1 MANTAVLSAADNVRA
16 PVLPLFLKLPM
27 RNRIGLML
35 AGALSIAL
43 LVAGW
48 LWSQAPDFKVLFT
61 GIADKDGGAVVA
73 ALSQMNV
80 PYRMSESGGAILV
93 PGNMVH
99 ETRLKLASQGL
110 PKGGTP
116 GFELMD
122 SPKFGI
128 TQFQEQVH
136 YQRAIEGELAKSIQS
151 LSAVRGA
158 RVHIALPKQSVFLK
172 DTQKPTASVLVALYP
187 GKTLERAQISGIMH
201 LVSSSLPELSPR
213 NVSVVDDSGNLL
225 SPSSEGGK
233 GGQLDA
239 NQLSYVQRIE
249 DSYNK
254 RIVDILAPLYGE
266 GNVRAQVKTD
276 IDFSEAE
283 STSEAFKPNQTAAE
297 AAVRSMQVSEVP
309 GGAGGASGV
318 PGALSNQPAATP
330 SAPLQGSAAT
340 NPGGAPAAGAQGGLK
355 RDATTNYELDKTIRH
370 VRSSAGAVRRVSAAV
385 VVNHRKTGSGGKAQS
400 TPLTPE
406 ELTQVNALVKEAIGF
421 QKERGD
427 SINVVNAAF
436 SAVAPEV
443 VPDIPVWKQPEM
455 ISMAKEVGKYALLA
469 GLAWY
474 LVFGL
479 IRPAFRTLSAPVAA
493 SESEQAADNGQ
504 PGSAGGQS
512 NPALPNPLDSAR
524 QIAKQDPRVV
534 AQVVKN
540 WAAGNE

>member
-1 MANTAVLSAADNVRA
+1 M
-16 PVLPLFLKLPM
+16 
-27 RNRIGLML
+27 
-35 AGALSIAL
+35 
-43 LVAGW
+43 
-48 LWSQAPDFKVLFT
+48 
-61 GIADKDGGAVVA
+61 
-73 ALSQMNV
+73 
-80 PYRMSESGGAILV
+80 V
-93 PGNMVH
+93 PGNLVH

-225 SPSSEGGK
+225 SPSADAGK
-233 GGQLDA
+233 DGQLDA

-254 RIVDILAPLYGE
+254 RIVDILSPLYGE

-297 AAVRSMQVSEVP
+297 AAVRSMQVSEAP

-318 PGALSNQPAATP
+318 PGALSNQPGATP
-330 SAPLQGSAAT
+330 TAPLQGGAAT
-340 NPGGAPAAGAQGGLK
+340 NPGGAAPSAAQAGQK
-355 RDATTNYELDKTIRH
+355 RDATTNYELDKTVRH
-370 VRSSAGAVRRVSAAV
+370 VRSAAGSVRRVSAAV
-385 VVNHRKTGSGGKAQS
+385 VVNHRKTGTGGKAQS
-400 TPLTPE
+400 SPLTPE
-406 ELTQVNALVKEAIGF
+406 ELTQVNALVREAIGF
-421 QKERGD
+421 QKDRGD
-427 SINVVNAAF
+427 SINVVNAPF
-436 SAVAPEV
+436 SAVAPEA
-443 VPDIPVWKQPEM
+443 VPDLPLWKQPEVVNT
-455 ISMAKEVGKYALLA
+455 AKELGKYALLA

-479 IRPAFRTLSAPVAA
+479 LRPAFRTLSTPVAA
-493 SESEQAADNGQ
+493 DESQAPAEAA
-504 PGSAGGQS
+504 AGGQH
-512 NPALPNPLDSAR
+512 PALPNHLDSAR

>member
-1 MANTAVLSAADNVRA
+1 MANTAALSVADSVRA

-48 LWSQAPDFKVLFT
+48 LWSQTPDYKVLFT

-73 ALSQMNV
+73 ALAQMNV
-80 PYRMSESGGAILV
+80 PYRMSESGGAIMV
-93 PGNMVH
+93 PGNLVH

-172 DTQKPTASVLVALYP
+172 DAQKPTASVLVALYP

-225 SPSSEGGK
+225 SPSADAGK
-233 GGQLDA
+233 DGQLDA

-254 RIVDILAPLYGE
+254 RIVDILTPLYGE

-276 IDFSEAE
+276 IDFTEAE

-297 AAVRSMQVSEVP
+297 AAVRSMQVSEAP

-318 PGALSNQPAATP
+318 PGALSNQPSAIPT
-330 SAPLQGSAAT
+330 APLQGGAAT
-340 NPGGAPAAGAQGGLK
+340 NPGGAAPSAAQAGLK
-355 RDATTNYELDKTIRH
+355 RDATTNYELDKTVRH
-370 VRSSAGAVRRVSAAV
+370 VRSSAGSVRRVSAAV
-385 VVNHRKTGSGGKAQS
+385 VVNHRKTGTGSKTQS
-400 TPLTPE
+400 NPLTPE
-406 ELTQVNALVKEAIGF
+406 ELTQVNSLVKEAIGF

-427 SINVVNAAF
+427 SINVVNAPF
-436 SAVAPEV
+436 SAVTPEA
-443 VPDIPVWKQPEM
+443 VPDLPLWKQPEVVNT
-455 ISMAKEVGKYALLA
+455 AKEFGKYTILA
-469 GLAWY
+469 VLAWY

-479 IRPAFRTLSAPVAA
+479 LRPAFRTLSTPVAPT
-493 SESEQAADNGQ
+493 ESEAQAE
-504 PGSAGGQS
+504 SAAATAQH
-512 NPALPNPLDSAR
+512 PALSNHLDSAR

-540 WAAGNE
+540 WATGNE